1 MKTTLTVQTDE
12 PAPVSHLGS
21 DRTRVACDALKSGRM
36 VVLSDGREA
45 TLVLSAATA
54 TAGSVAQMIRM
65 GSGLVCV
72 SMSRDRLR
80 QLSIPRMAAEDES
93 PASRFHVAGDAA
105 AGIGTGISA
114 VDRAHTLRLLSDQ
127 SSVSAD
133 FTRPGHVIPVNGD
146 IDSRVSPGTAEL
158 ALILVGLTNDPSPA
172 AAYCALTSDRDPC
185 EVAGPEE
192 GAAFATE
199 HGLAFLEREDVLT
212 AFYRQ

>member
-1 MKTTLTVQTDE
+1 MTTLAVHTDE
-12 PAPVSHLGS
+12 PAPVSHLGA
-21 DRTRVACDALKSGRM
+21 DRTRLACSALERGEI
-36 VVLSDGREA
+36 VILSDGRES

-54 TAGSVAQMIRM
+54 TSKSVAQMISM

-72 SMSRDRLR
+72 AMGRDRLR
-80 QLSIPRMAAEDES
+80 QLSIPKMAAEDES
-93 PASRFHVAGDAA
+93 HASRFHVAVDAA
-105 AGIGTGISA
+105 TGIGTGISA
-114 VDRAHTLRLLSDQ
+114 VDRARTLRLLSDPA
-127 SSVSAD
+127 SVGAD

-158 ALILVGLTNDPSPA
+158 AFILVGLTKDPSPT

-192 GAAFATE
+192 GAAFAEE
-199 HGLAFLEREDVLT
+199 HGLAFIEREDVLT